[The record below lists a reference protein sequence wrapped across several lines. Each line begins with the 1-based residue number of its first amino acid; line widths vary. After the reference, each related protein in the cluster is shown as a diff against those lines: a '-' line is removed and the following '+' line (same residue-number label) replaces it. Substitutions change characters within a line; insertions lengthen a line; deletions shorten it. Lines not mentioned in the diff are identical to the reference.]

1 MIGNFHPDL
10 VTKKLFST
18 NRIMKFVG
26 ETFKCSKIIFIHL
39 QNSGVLS
46 NGSGEIAELVLDKC
60 RPGNNIL

>member
-1 MIGNFHPDL
+1 
-10 VTKKLFST
+10 
-18 NRIMKFVG
+18 MKFVG

-46 NGSGEIAELVLDKC
+46 NGSSEIAELVLDKC